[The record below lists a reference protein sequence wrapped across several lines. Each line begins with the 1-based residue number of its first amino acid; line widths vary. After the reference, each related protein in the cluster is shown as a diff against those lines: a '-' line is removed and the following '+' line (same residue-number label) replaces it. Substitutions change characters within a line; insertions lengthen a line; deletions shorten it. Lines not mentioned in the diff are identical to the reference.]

1 VLWTMRPTRRR
12 FLTAFGVGATGLAAG
27 TAALQGADG
36 GARAGGGTWPQPG
49 ADAGNTGFV
58 AERGPRTGRE
68 RWRHEA
74 PGPGAAPLVAG
85 GLVLPP
91 SARRPL
97 DAATGEP
104 RWRVQP
110 TPTGTAVPGSRR
122 TPYNEVTAVAD
133 GVVLVRGG
141 ETLYGLSI
149 EDGSRQWSH
158 ALPGPNAAV
167 TVADGTAYVW
177 TGNMSQSVIIA
188 LRAADGEFRWRY
200 RTDPGVGLPAVSDGT
215 LFLNV
220 EGRITALA
228 PESGEEQWTTE
239 PPPASPSTAERANDG
254 EVDHGFIHSP
264 VVADGRVHA
273 ADSAGRLHALSAAD
287 GRELWRFTPDER
299 PLTPTGAYATGSRPA
314 AAAGTVYAGFADGRV
329 RAFDAET
336 GAEQWSFRA
345 WNGMNGA
352 PAVSDGTV
360 YVGGWDTMVYALD
373 RATGERRWE
382 FSTDHAVTGVS
393 VAGRRAYAST
403 RAGVVHALGD
413 GGDA

>member
-1 VLWTMRPTRRR
+1 MRPTRRGL
-12 FLTAFGVGATGLAAG
+12 LTALGVGATGLAAG
-27 TAALQGADG
+27 ATSLHGSG
-36 GARAGGGTWPQPG
+36 SARAGGGAWPQPG
-49 ADAGNTGFV
+49 ADAGNTGHL
-58 AERGPRTGRE
+58 AEQGPRVGRE
-68 RWRHEA
+68 LWRHET
-74 PGPGAAPLVAG
+74 PGPGTAPLVAS

-104 RWRVQP
+104 RWQVQP
-110 TPTGTAVPGSRR
+110 TPTGTAVSGGHR
-122 TPYNEVTAVAD
+122 TPYNEVTAVAED
-133 GVVLVRGG
+133 IVLVRGG

-149 EDGSRQWSH
+149 ADGSREWAH

-177 TGNMSQSVIIA
+177 TGANTQSVIIA
-188 LRAADGEFRWRY
+188 LRAADGAFRWRY
-200 RTDPGVGLPAVSDGT
+200 RTDPGGGVPAVVDGT

-220 EGRITALA
+220 DGRLVALP
-228 PESGEEQWTTE
+228 PESGEERWSAG
-239 PPPASPSTAERANDG
+239 PPPASPSAAERANDG
-254 EVDHGFIHSP
+254 EVDHGFVHSP
-264 VVADGRVHA
+264 VVADGRVYV
-273 ADSAGRLHALSAAD
+273 ADSAGRLHARSAAD
-287 GRELWRFTPDER
+287 GRELWRVTPDER

-314 AAAGTVYAGFADGRV
+314 AADGTVYAGFADGRI

-336 GAEQWSFRA
+336 GAEAWSFRA

-360 YVGGWDTMVYALD
+360 YAGGWDTMVYALD

-382 FSTDHAVTGVS
+382 FSTDYAVTGVS
-393 VAGRRAYAST
+393 VAGGRAYAST

>member
-12 FLTAFGVGATGLAAG
+12 FLTALGVGATGLAAG

-58 AERGPRTGRE
+58 GERGPRTGRE
-68 RWRHEA
+68 QWRHEA
-74 PGPGAAPLVAG
+74 PGPGTAPLVAG

-97 DAATGEP
+97 DAATGKP

-122 TPYNEVTAVAD
+122 IPYNEVVAVAGD
-133 GVVLVRGG
+133 MVFVRGG
-141 ETLYGLSI
+141 ETLYGLAVA
-149 EDGSRQWSH
+149 DGSREWAH
-158 ALPGPNAAV
+158 GLPGPNAAV

-188 LRAADGEFRWRY
+188 LRATDGAFRWRY

-215 LFLNV
+215 LFLNI
-220 EGRITALA
+220 EGRVTALA
-228 PESGEEQWTTE
+228 PESGEERWSAA
-239 PPPASPSTAERANDG
+239 PPPAPPTAAEQASG
-254 EVDHGFIHSP
+254 EDREHGFARSP
-264 VVADGRVHA
+264 VVAGGTVYI
-273 ADSAGRLHALSAAD
+273 ADTAGRLHARSAAE
-287 GRELWRFTPDER
+287 GRELWRFTPEER
-299 PLTPTGAYATGSRPA
+299 PPAAPGESAAGSRPA
-314 AAAGTVYAGFADGRV
+314 VADGTVYAGFADGRI

-336 GAEQWSFRA
+336 GEERWSFRA
-345 WNGMNGA
+345 WNAVTGT
-352 PAVSDGTV
+352 PAVTEGMV
-360 YVGGWDTMVYALD
+360 YIGGRDTMVYALD
-373 RATGERRWE
+373 RVSGERRWE
-382 FSTDHAVTGVS
+382 FSTGGGVTGIA
-393 VAGRRAYAST
+393 VAGGRAYATT
-403 RAGVVHALGD
+403 RRGVVHALGD